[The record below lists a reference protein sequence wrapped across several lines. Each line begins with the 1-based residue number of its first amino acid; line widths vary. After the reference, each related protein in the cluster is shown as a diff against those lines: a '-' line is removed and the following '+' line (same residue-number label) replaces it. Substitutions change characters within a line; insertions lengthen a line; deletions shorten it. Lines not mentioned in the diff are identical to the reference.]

1 MRWSSGKV
9 SCETSMT
16 GGWYVWIME
25 SGRCDMRD
33 SGRAWAVG
41 LGDGSWLLS
50 YTVLVTEKDEAL
62 GSLAGAFATEGLAGA
77 GDAGFTGEAAAEAV
91 DVLRRCR
98 RLPPHSDMKERTGR
112 V

>member
-25 SGRCDMRD
+25 SGRCDMRE
-33 SGRAWAVG
+33 SGRAGTVG
-41 LGDGSWLLS
+41 LGDGSGLS
-50 YTVLVTEKDEAL
+50 YAVLVTEKDEAL

-77 GDAGFTGEAAAEAV
+77 GEAGFAGEAEAEAV

-98 RLPPHSDMKERTGR
+98 RLPPHSDMKERTGSA
-112 V
+112 